1 MYKNAGIK
9 GDMQRK
15 ITKSIQLLCAIYTKK
30 QLKRLK
36 NCKYYANLPIIW
48 YYDYNIRHA
57 NEE

>member
-15 ITKSIQLLCAIYTKK
+15 ITKSIQLLCAIYTKN

-36 NCKYYANLPIIW
+36 NCKYYAISPAIW
-48 YYDYNIRHA
+48 YYDYSIR
-57 NEE
+57 NGNQE